1 MKINSECLIQWNQ
14 LKRENDP
21 SEELDLITLQRSI
34 ENYYQQNCTEI
45 DEQAVRITIRRIRNA
60 VKHKG
65 SENLSVRKS
74 AQKVLKSLRHP
85 FQNTIDCANRF
96 DKEFRKSKELDGNS
110 QNARVITLNNDF
122 TDFTLEEIQIQSIC
136 KLIRIGKSLDNCVKE
151 RETAKKYLSNVKKGM
166 SSLYLLS
173 EHEMPCALINID
185 KDDNKIVEFE
195 VRDDSETHMMPRTLP
210 GNHENCLQQ
219 QSGFKWS
226 YDLGIEILNRLGTN
240 ADEVEAFVEVGAFS
254 QFKNERPDPESVS
267 VGDGEEMLI
276 WFFDDDEL
284 IIASDENANG
294 ELLWSRFIKVGGIT
308 YPEWDVSPY
317 SHMSVGELFEVI
329 RQNPHVLEKLQ
340 RTFR

>member
-1 MKINSECLIQWNQ
+1 MKINSECLIQWNL
-14 LKRENDP
+14 LKRENA
-21 SEELDLITLQRSI
+21 SSKGLDLKSLQRSI
-34 ENYYQQNCTEI
+34 EEYRQTSTEF
-45 DEQAVRITIRRIRNA
+45 DEQDVGMTIRRIRNV
-60 VKHKG
+60 VKHKD

-74 AQKVLKSLRHP
+74 ARRVLKSLRHP
-85 FQNTIDCANRF
+85 FQNTINCANRF
-96 DKEFRKSKELDGNS
+96 DKEFKKSKESDSNS
-110 QNARVITLNNDF
+110 QNSPVITLNNDF

-136 KLIRIGKSLDNCVKE
+136 KLMNIGKLFDNCVKE
-151 RETAKKYLSNVKKGM
+151 RKTAEKYLSEVKMGV

-173 EHEMPCALINID
+173 EHRKPCALINIYRD
-185 KDDNKIVEFE
+185 KNKIVEFG
-195 VRDDSETHMMPRTLP
+195 VRDDSEIHMMPRPLP
-210 GNHENCLQQ
+210 RNHEICHQR
-219 QSGFKWS
+219 QSGFKLW
-226 YDLGIEILNRLGTN
+226 YELGIEILNKLGTN

-254 QFKNERPDPESVS
+254 QFKNGRPDPEPVS

-276 WFFDDDEL
+276 WFFDDNEL

-317 SHMSVGELFEVI
+317 SHISVGELFEVV

>member
-185 KDDNKIVEFE
+185 KDDHCCPNV
-195 VRDDSETHMMPRTLP
+195 
-210 GNHENCLQQ
+210 N
-219 QSGFKWS
+219 FKRRS
-226 YDLGIEILNRLGTN
+226 N
-240 ADEVEAFVEVGAFS
+240 V
-254 QFKNERPDPESVS
+254 
-267 VGDGEEMLI
+267 
-276 WFFDDDEL
+276 
-284 IIASDENANG
+284 
-294 ELLWSRFIKVGGIT
+294 
-308 YPEWDVSPY
+308 
-317 SHMSVGELFEVI
+317 LFLRI
-329 RQNPHVLEKLQ
+329 
-340 RTFR
+340 